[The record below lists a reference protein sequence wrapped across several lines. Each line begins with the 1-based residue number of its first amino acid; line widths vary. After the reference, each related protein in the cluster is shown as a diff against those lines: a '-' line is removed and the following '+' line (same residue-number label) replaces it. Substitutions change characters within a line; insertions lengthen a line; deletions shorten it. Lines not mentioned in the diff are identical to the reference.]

1 MRGPRRRFARWSA
14 GLVFGL
20 MAGFVTG
27 LAAAEPPGAESERV
41 EPEAAP
47 VEQRIEGGQPARDRG
62 RDASPRERRARRE
75 ALRGLVRALP
85 DARPGE
91 RLAILREAARLPFA
105 ERRVLRE
112 RLRRLDELAPAER
125 AALVT
130 ELEGLRERAGEDVER
145 FERNLDRWE
154 KLSEADRERYRAQMQ
169 RLREMS
175 VEERRRLLEEWERS
189 DKGRAPAAEA
199 APPLALPSG
208 ASED

>member
-1 MRGPRRRFARWSA
+1 MKTSRRRFARGSA

-20 MAGFVTG
+20 VVGVMACGTSSLMSG
-27 LAAAEPPGAESERV
+27 RAAAEPPSAEPDR
-41 EPEAAP
+41 AAP
-47 VEQRIEGGQPARDRG
+47 VAPPTDEHLQRLPRSRERG

-91 RLAILREAARLPFA
+91 RLAILREAARLPFE
-105 ERRVLRE
+105 ERRSLRE

-125 AALVT
+125 AALDA
-130 ELEGLRERAGEDVER
+130 ELAGLRARTGDDVER

-154 KLSEADRERYRAQMQ
+154 KLSEADRERYRAQMR

-175 VEERRRLLEEWERS
+175 VEERSRLLEEWERS
-189 DKGRAPAAEA
+189 GKGAK
-199 APPLALPSG
+199 
-208 ASED
+208 DD